1 MAGTYCNVLGQLT
14 SITLFVACVCAV
26 YPKMSAIDFMPS
38 QIANGTLSCIFVIV
52 FTEAKSFLSSSLSVC
67 HQPVYVQ
74 ADNLVSQLNTEGAA
88 RCHEQRN
95 RNMPHLSTTNRQYLK
110 YLTGPTSEKI
120 SVSISSVTPYGMFP
134 TAGNRKLTL

>member
-1 MAGTYCNVLGQLT
+1 M
-14 SITLFVACVCAV
+14 
-26 YPKMSAIDFMPS
+26 PAIDFMPS

-52 FTEAKSFLSSSLSVC
+52 FTEAKSFLSSSLSIC

-74 ADNLVSQLNTEGAA
+74 AGNLFSGYTAKE
-88 RCHEQRN
+88 RN
-95 RNMPHLSTTNRQYLK
+95 SNMPHLSNTNREYLK

-134 TAGNRKLTL
+134 TAGNRTLRL